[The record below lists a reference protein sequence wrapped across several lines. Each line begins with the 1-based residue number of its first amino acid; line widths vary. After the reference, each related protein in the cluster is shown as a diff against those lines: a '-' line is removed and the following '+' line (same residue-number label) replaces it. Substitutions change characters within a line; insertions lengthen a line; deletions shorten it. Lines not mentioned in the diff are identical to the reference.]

1 MTLRMILSLVYFGI
15 LLQEIAFGV
24 DVHGR
29 ENVSFKER
37 KKRGG

>member
-15 LLQEIAFGV
+15 LLQQIAFGV

-29 ENVSFKER
+29 ENELEYRS
-37 KKRGG
+37 G